1 MVVVMGG
8 GGGEG
13 GGRGGLGS
21 ARDKGPRACRCAQ
34 PTFTD
39 PSFVMCCKTFAT
51 LTVEA
56 SQSVHTGLI
65 TLAYALIGTLVI
77 FWKSTK

>member
-1 MVVVMGG
+1 MSIYSLLVVVVVVIGG
-8 GGGEG
+8 GGG
-13 GGRGGLGS
+13 GGLGS

-56 SQSVHTGLI
+56 SQSVYTGLI
-65 TLAYALIGTLVI
+65 TLAHALIGTLVN
-77 FWKSTK
+77 F

>member
-1 MVVVMGG
+1 M
-8 GGGEG
+8 
-13 GGRGGLGS
+13 GLGS
-21 ARDKGPRACRCAQ
+21 ARDKGPKAWFCAQ

-39 PSFVMCCKTFAT
+39 PCFVMCYKTIAT

-65 TLAYALIGTLVI
+65 TLAHALIGTLVN
-77 FWKSTK
+77 F

>member
-1 MVVVMGG
+1 MVVVVVMVGG
-8 GGGEG
+8 GVGGA
-13 GGRGGLGS
+13 RGWLGS

-56 SQSVHTGLI
+56 SQSVYTGLI
-65 TLAYALIGTLVI
+65 TLAYALIGTLVN
-77 FWKSTK
+77 F

>member
-1 MVVVMGG
+1 M
-8 GGGEG
+8 
-13 GGRGGLGS
+13 GGLGFP
-21 ARDKGPRACRCAQ
+21 RDKAPRAWFCAQ

-39 PSFVMCCKTFAT
+39 PSFVMYYKSFAT

-65 TLAYALIGTLVI
+65 TLAHALIGTLVN
-77 FWKSTK
+77 F

>member
-1 MVVVMGG
+1 M
-8 GGGEG
+8 
-13 GGRGGLGS
+13 GLGS
-21 ARDKGPRACRCAQ
+21 ARDKGPKAWFCAQ

-39 PSFVMCCKTFAT
+39 PSFVMCYKTIAT

-65 TLAYALIGTLVI
+65 TLAHTLIGTLVN
-77 FWKSTK
+77 F